1 MSTPDHA
8 RPTMLLAGADRAGLE
23 RLAACY
29 APVADVLQ
37 STTRAAARRFMEEEW
52 VQVAVCAER
61 LADGDGLALLAEIGE
76 RWPEVVRVAWLADPR
91 NGLARAV
98 ERARVSDYLS
108 PSDPPPGLRL
118 KLTRALELF
127 GLRRENE
134 RLALELR
141 LRPRNP
147 RDGLAR
153 QRAAVERGFDHAP
166 GILRSPES
174 CMNAVC
180 ETIRRVAP
188 YDINVLITGESG
200 TGKEL
205 CARALHNNSLRRA
218 GPFVAEN
225 CAALPDELLAAELF
239 GHRRGAFTGAV
250 ADRVGLFEQAD
261 GGTLFLDEIGDMSAA
276 LQAKLLRVLQEGEV
290 RPLGGTERRRIDVRV
305 IAATNR
311 DLEADVASGRFRR
324 DLYYRL
330 ATFSLHVP
338 PLRERPE
345 DVAALAQG
353 ILEETMEQLGKRVR
367 GFTAE
372 ALACMRAYAWPGNV
386 RELQNEVKRMLVL
399 AQGDRLGAE
408 LLSPRVLHGSA
419 GAAVDR
425 ERPLALRGTLRDRVE
440 ALEARILKETL
451 IRNRWN
457 KTRAAQELGLSR
469 VGLRAK
475 LERYGLEPVPE
486 QAELAGEI

>member
-311 DLEADVASGRFRR
+311 DLEEAVREGSFRR
-324 DLYYRL
+324 DLYFRL
-330 ATFSLHVP
+330 RVLEIQVP
-338 PLRERPE
+338 PLRKRPE
-345 DVAALAQG
+345 DIRDLALYFLQRFRS
-353 ILEETMEQLGKRVR
+353 ETGRKLK
-367 GFTAE
+367 GFTR
-372 ALACMRAYAWPGNV
+372 RAMQKLLEYRWPGNV
-386 RELQNEVKRMLVL
+386 RELKNVIERAVVL
-399 AQGDRLGAE
+399 C
-408 LLSPRVLHGSA
+408 
-419 GAAVDR
+419 
-425 ERPLALRGTLRDRVE
+425 
-440 ALEARILKETL
+440 
-451 IRNRWN
+451 
-457 KTRAAQELGLSR
+457 
-469 VGLRAK
+469 
-475 LERYGLEPVPE
+475 
-486 QAELAGEI
+486 QAELIDVDDLALSHIPAAHESGEVVMEQRPFEPRSLAEMEKEHIAATLESTGWNKSRTAAILGIERSTLDRKIRKYGIVRPA